1 MINVKKIN
9 KHEKR
14 NIICT
19 CTMYMINYEK
29 ESLNSDG
36 EQFNQSQQNKRPSL
50 TSNHWPQ
57 EKPWD
62 MLMEI

>member
-1 MINVKKIN
+1 MLKKIN

-50 TSNHWPQ
+50 TSNH
-57 EKPWD
+57 
-62 MLMEI
+62 

>member
-14 NIICT
+14 NIIKWYMY
-19 CTMYMINYEK
+19 MYMINYEK

-36 EQFNQSQQNKRPSL
+36 EQFNQSQQNKRPPL
-50 TSNHWPQ
+50 T
-57 EKPWD
+57 
-62 MLMEI
+62 